1 MNTVALRL
9 FYLFYLLPETD
20 MATLIAAR
28 AARDAATAVYEQA
41 METYR
46 LASQQALIADL
57 LYAVRDHAVA
67 NYEIE
72 GWGVV
77 IECYDDADIIKIIGD
92 ARTTFSAI
100 TKVRKHVAP
109 YVVVRDDIRAA

>member
-9 FYLFYLLPETD
+9 LYLFYLLLETD
-20 MATLIAAR
+20 MTTLIAAR

-67 NYEIE
+67 YYEVD
-72 GWGVV
+72 GWDVV

-92 ARTTFSAI
+92 ARTATHAI
-100 TKVRKHVAP
+100 DLVGAHVAL
-109 YVVVRDDIRAA
+109 YAAVRDDIRAA